1 MPPANGA
8 PGTAL
13 EWLDRAKGKLALAR
27 QPLPQGAFWEDLCFL
42 CQQAAELGIKS
53 VYIVHGWIF
62 PFVHNLSVLLDGLES
77 QGLSIPPEVQFS
89 DRLSVYAVQARYPG
103 PIIPVTEAEF
113 QESFRVAEAVLALA
127 QSFQP

>member
-1 MPPANGA
+1 MPPTDPA

-13 EWLDRAKGKLALAR
+13 EWLDRAKGKLALAV
-27 QPLPQGAFWEDLCFL
+27 QPLPKGAFWEDLCFL

-62 PFVHNLSVLLDGLES
+62 PFVHNLGVLLDGLEG
-77 QGLSIPPEVQFS
+77 QGLTIPPEIQVC

-103 PIIPVTEAEF
+103 PLNPVTESEF
-113 QESFRVAEAVLALA
+113 QESLQIAEAVVAWS
-127 QSFQP
+127 QSFQR